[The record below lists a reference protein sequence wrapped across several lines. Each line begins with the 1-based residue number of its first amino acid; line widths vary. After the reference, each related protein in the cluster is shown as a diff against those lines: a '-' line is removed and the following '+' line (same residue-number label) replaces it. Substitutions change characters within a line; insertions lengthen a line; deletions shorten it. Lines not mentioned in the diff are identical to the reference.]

1 MEPRESKGYALE
13 VARGTYFLEQIETQ
27 MKDNFLYILDQKQLK
42 VRQILHILEYTL

>member
-27 MKDNFLYILDQKQLK
+27 MKDNFLYILDQKQLQ